1 MVLPPGF
8 EYSEYTDQYVGWNS
22 IQQELQGCINALGRV
37 DLVMT
42 NQNLYEDNW
51 RGVLKAL
58 SDLRLA
64 LADLSTKVNEGGSG
78 EGGGGIGDAAT
89 LQGFAGNYY
98 LARANHTGFQDA
110 STVSGLG
117 TAATANI
124 GTSAGTVASG
134 VDSRLSDTRFP
145 SGPAGGVLT
154 GTYPNPELAAS
165 SVTLGNL
172 AQLAGGNLVGRSTA
186 GTGTAELI
194 PISASGLSLL
204 NPSGLVAG
212 RFLESLSPTTYGFTA
227 LVSADINFPLNDTT
241 GITILPSATTAGGG
255 GRIALR
261 ELLANGS
268 NVVALRS
275 PDALAADVTLTL
287 PPTVGTANQV
297 LANTATPGVLDWVTV
312 AGSTAATQA
321 EQEAA
326 ASLAANVTPG
336 RQQFHPSACKAW
348 VRFNVSGGVPT
359 ITASYNV
366 TSITDLGI
374 GQFRFNFT
382 VAFSSANY
390 TVVAFPEDNNWGG
403 TIFAY
408 GMSRATTNA
417 SIGVWS
423 DSAFYDPAS
432 CAVHF
437 FGDQ

>member
-64 LADLSTKVNEGGSG
+64 LADLSTKVNAGGSS
-78 EGGGGIGDAAT
+78 EGGGGVGDAST

-98 LARANHTGFQDA
+98 LARANHTGFQNADTIA
-110 STVSGLG
+110 GLG
-117 TAATANI
+117 DAAFADI
-124 GTSAGTVASG
+124 GTSPGTVASG
-134 VDSRLSDTRFP
+134 VDTRLSDPRPPT
-145 SGPAGGVLT
+145 GDAGGVLD
-154 GTYPNPELAAS
+154 GSYPDPTLASGA
-165 SVTLGNL
+165 VTLANLAPLSSGNL
-172 AQLAGGNLVGRSTA
+172 IGRTAA
-186 GTGTAELI
+186 GTGAAELV
-194 PISASGLSLL
+194 PISASGASLI
-204 NPSGLVAG
+204 NASGLTAG
-212 RFLESLSPTTYGFTA
+212 RFLKSLTANTYAFTA
-227 LVSADINFPLNDTT
+227 LASADINFPLNDTT
-241 GITILPSATTAGGG
+241 GITILPSAATPGSG

-268 NVVALRS
+268 SVVALRS
-275 PDALAADVTLTL
+275 PDALATDVVLTL
-287 PPTVGTANQV
+287 PATVGTANQV
-297 LANTATPGVLDWVTV
+297 LANTATPGVLDWVTI

-326 ASLAANVTPG
+326 TSTTANVTPG

-359 ITASYNV
+359 ITASYNIA
-366 TSITDLGI
+366 SITDLGI

-382 VAFSSANY
+382 TAFSSANY
-390 TVVAFPEDNNWGG
+390 AVVALPEDSAWSN
-403 TIFAY
+403 TIMAY
-408 GMSRATTNA
+408 GVARLAASAEIAIWSNA
-417 SIGVWS
+417 S
-423 DSAFYDPAS
+423 FYDPAS
-432 CAVHF
+432 CAVLF